1 MCHGHSQRC
10 WLVYVR
16 AFHMSMD
23 HRNPFVAITMERAH
37 HNSFSSFVRLV
48 PPKGNLNFSDS
59 IGCINIHSWS
69 IDRTSFLPEVNVTA
83 VEIDE
88 LVVKIGFKWFG
99 VKDSK
104 YHHTVVQ
111 DGVSYLKESAVQ
123 GRKFDLIILDA
134 CTEFGCPA
142 KQFQNM
148 EIIKTF
154 KKLLTWTGSLVI
166 DIIPLPMSPEK
177 ALWLKNLQT
186 VLPTCSVIKHR
197 LKIFMIVV
205 CVPYRTRRDSRTRA
219 LNNTL
224 AEIASR
230 LKLKDALHDF
240 YVTSLS
246 AAE

>member
-1 MCHGHSQRC
+1 
-10 WLVYVR
+10 
-16 AFHMSMD
+16 MSSLSLD
-23 HRNPFVAITMERAH
+23 ATDSGKQVLAIGVGGGTVSMGLH
-37 HNSFSSFVRLV
+37 DIK
-48 PPKGNLNFSDS
+48 PY
-59 IGCINIHSWS
+59 
-69 IDRTSFLPEVNVTA
+69 VNVTA

-177 ALWLKNLQT
+177 ALWLK
-186 VLPTCSVIKHR
+186 
-197 LKIFMIVV
+197 
-205 CVPYRTRRDSRTRA
+205 
-219 LNNTL
+219 
-224 AEIASR
+224 AEQD
-230 LKLKDALHDF
+230 L
-240 YVTSLS
+240 
-246 AAE
+246 